1 MYEAIKYLQSYMDH
15 NYVLVGAVNFYDH
28 ATLPEQYAQYSD
40 NYIPN
45 TGIPLDV
52 LALYKQEVMDIRI
65 DGAYMGI
72 WQVFQTANV
81 LNHPICSVF
90 PNNQNVIKDL
100 NRTVYCLDRTRNSQ
114 LCVNIMWTPMQIKRM
129 RPYHFVPLLRMVRHN
144 IHNT

>member
-1 MYEAIKYLQSYMDH
+1 MEICH
-15 NYVLVGAVNFYDH
+15 NYVSVGAVNFYDQ
-28 ATLPEQYAQYSD
+28 ATLPEQYAQQLD

-52 LALYKQEVMDIRI
+52 LALYKQVVMDIRI

-81 LNHPICSVF
+81 LNHPIRSVF
-90 PNNQNVIKDL
+90 PNIGNHNVIKDL

-114 LCVNIMWTPMQIKRM
+114 PCVNIMWTPMQIKRM
-129 RPYHFVPLLRMVRHN
+129 RPCHFVPLLRVVRHN
-144 IHNT
+144 IQNM